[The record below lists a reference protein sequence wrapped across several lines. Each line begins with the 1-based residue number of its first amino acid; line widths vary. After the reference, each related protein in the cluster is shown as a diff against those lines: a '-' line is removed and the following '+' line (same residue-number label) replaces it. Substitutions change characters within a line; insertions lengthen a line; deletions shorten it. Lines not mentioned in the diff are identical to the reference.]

1 MSHAAGRPQRARRV
15 PDRLREASSS
25 DEAALII
32 ATMGAQ
38 TSSRRPTTA
47 ERDEAALIIEAMVT
61 LKLLRIQ
68 SMAVCP
74 AEIALALAWIRD
86 DQSLHRLNFK
96 SCYEL
101 FGIAEELGQHIRA
114 RWVMDPAGRL
124 DGALFYLERTPD
136 ERAALRDAPR
146 PAIAHGA
153 AAAATRIQRGTH
165 SSLLGCWSEAEMPLG
180 EGCVRT
186 VKKGRTASDEQSSE
200 AEMSLPKDA
209 CTAKKG
215 RAASDEQSTL
225 NWIAAPFE
233 CMREVPHPTDVCR
246 GQEGPGNIG

>member
-47 ERDEAALIIEAMVT
+47 ERDEAALIIGAMVT

-86 DQSLHRLNFK
+86 DQSLHRLNLK

-101 FGIAEELGQHIRA
+101 FGIA
-114 RWVMDPAGRL
+114 
-124 DGALFYLERTPD
+124 
-136 ERAALRDAPR
+136 
-146 PAIAHGA
+146 
-153 AAAATRIQRGTH
+153 
-165 SSLLGCWSEAEMPLG
+165 
-180 EGCVRT
+180 
-186 VKKGRTASDEQSSE
+186 
-200 AEMSLPKDA
+200 
-209 CTAKKG
+209 
-215 RAASDEQSTL
+215 
-225 NWIAAPFE
+225 
-233 CMREVPHPTDVCR
+233 
-246 GQEGPGNIG
+246 

>member
-1 MSHAAGRPQRARRV
+1 MSHAAGRPQRVRRV

-25 DEAALII
+25 DEGALII
-32 ATMGAQ
+32 ETMGAQ

-86 DQSLHRLNFK
+86 DESLHRLNLK

-101 FGIAEELGQHIRA
+101 FGVAEYVGRYIRA

-124 DGALFYLERTPD
+124 DSALFYLERTPD

-146 PAIAHGA
+146 PDVAHGA

-165 SSLLGCWSEAEMPLG
+165 SSLLGCWSEAEMPL
-180 EGCVRT
+180 
-186 VKKGRTASDEQSSE
+186 
-200 AEMSLPKDA
+200 PKDA
-209 CTAKKG
+209 CARPR
-215 RAASDEQSTL
+215 RAGPHRMNRAVKRRC
-225 NWIAAPFE
+225 PFRR
-233 CMREVPHPTDVCR
+233 MRARPRRARPHR
-246 GQEGPGNIG
+246 MNRAL

>member
-1 MSHAAGRPQRARRV
+1 MSHAAGRPQRVRRV

-25 DEAALII
+25 DEGALII
-32 ATMGAQ
+32 ETMGAH

-47 ERDEAALIIEAMVT
+47 ERDEAALIIGAMVT

-68 SMAVCP
+68 SMAVRP

-86 DQSLHRLNFK
+86 DQSLHRLNLK

-101 FGIAEELGQHIRA
+101 FGVAEELGRRIRA

-146 PAIAHGA
+146 PAVAHGA

-165 SSLLGCWSEAEMPLG
+165 SSLLGCWSEAEMPL
-180 EGCVRT
+180 
-186 VKKGRTASDEQSSE
+186 
-200 AEMSLPKDA
+200 PKDA

-215 RAASDEQSTL
+215 PAASDEQSTL

-233 CMREVPHPTDVCR
+233 CMREVPHPRDVCR

>member
-1 MSHAAGRPQRARRV
+1 MSHAAGRPQRVRRV

-25 DEAALII
+25 DEGALII
-32 ATMGAQ
+32 EAMGAQ

-47 ERDEAALIIEAMVT
+47 ERDEAALIIGAMVT

-68 SMAVCP
+68 SMAVRP

-124 DGALFYLERTPD
+124 EGALFYLERTAD

-146 PAIAHGA
+146 LAVAHGA

-165 SSLLGCWSEAEMPLG
+165 SSLLGCWSEKRRCPFRRM
-180 EGCVRT
+180 
-186 VKKGRTASDEQSSE
+186 
-200 AEMSLPKDA
+200 
-209 CTAKKG
+209 
-215 RAASDEQSTL
+215 RARPRRAG
-225 NWIAAPFE
+225 
-233 CMREVPHPTDVCR
+233 PHR
-246 GQEGPGNIG
+246 MNRAL